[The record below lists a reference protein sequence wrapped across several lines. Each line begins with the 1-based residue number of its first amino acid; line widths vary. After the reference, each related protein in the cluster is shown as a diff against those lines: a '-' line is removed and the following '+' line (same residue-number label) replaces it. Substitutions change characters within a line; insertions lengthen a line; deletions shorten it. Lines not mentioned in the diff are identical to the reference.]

1 MKVPLGRAPQGRAV
15 GHQPP
20 SSESCSQ
27 LVSSARSQTSEVG
40 RLVSANT
47 LFPDPAL
54 SQFPAQTWREFTV
67 RKCSA
72 FPAATRKEMA
82 SHSNPQKSVLLKPAF
97 SGRLAIVIPRSA
109 REAWT
114 GHSPG
119 FLILLY
125 CWKQGS
131 RAGFCLFVLF
141 CFVNQRS
148 LQKTIQ

>member
-20 SSESCSQ
+20 CSESCSQ
-27 LVSSARSQTSEVG
+27 LVSFARSQTSEVG

-54 SQFPAQTWREFTV
+54 SQFVAQTWREFTV

-72 FPAATRKEMA
+72 FPAATREEMA
-82 SHSNPQKSVLLKPAF
+82 SHSNPQKSVLLKTAF
-97 SGRLAIVIPRSA
+97 SGRLAIMIPGNA

-114 GHSPG
+114 GHPLV
-119 FLILLY
+119 FFILLY
-125 CWKQGS
+125 CWNQGS
-131 RAGFCLFVLF
+131 RAGFCFVFL
-141 CFVNQRS
+141 NQRS
-148 LQKTIQ
+148 LQKNIQ